1 MRIVT
6 RLSTALVCAVA
17 LFACNNK
24 MENPLLT
31 PSGNRFNAPAFDK
44 IKTEHYLPALRE
56 GIAEGRREIEA
67 IANNPDAPTF
77 ENTIVAMEQAG
88 SLLNRV
94 AGLFYNINEAD
105 TNEEM
110 QKTAQEISPEM
121 TQYSLDILFNEKLFE
136 RVKAVYEAKDSL
148 NLNQED
154 AKLLE
159 ETYKSFA
166 NNGANL
172 NKEQKE
178 EFAKIRQELDLTQL
192 KFGEN
197 VLAATNAFTL
207 LVTDSTELEGL
218 PDFVL
223 EAAAFEAKQR
233 DTSGWLF
240 TLQYPSYGPF
250 MQYSSNRALKEQM
263 YKAYQTRAFGGEF
276 DNRENIIKILNL
288 RDRMAHLLGYKNY
301 AEYATFDRMAKS
313 PAAVEELLQNLLDKA
328 KPLALRDVKEISKY
342 AKENGLQG
350 ELMPWDFSYYSEKLK
365 KERYEISD
373 EMLKPYFKLDN
384 VEKAVFALADSLY
397 GLKFIPAEDLPVYH
411 KDVRV
416 YDVQEESG
424 RHLALLYLDFF
435 PRESKR
441 GGAWMTEFS
450 GQHFNAEGV
459 EERPIVS
466 LVMNFSKPTEN
477 EPSLLT
483 FDEVST
489 FLHEF
494 GHALHGMLAEGHY
507 GSLTGTNVARDFVEL
522 PSQIMENWAT
532 EEEYLATFTK
542 HYKTGEII
550 PDDLVKK
557 IVDSKYY
564 LSGYYCLGQL
574 RYGITDME
582 WHMHGQ
588 FPAETDV
595 ESFEKSASAKTAVLP
610 SLPGVCF
617 STAFSHIFTGGY
629 AAGYYSYKW
638 AEVLEAD
645 AFELFKEK
653 GIFNKE
659 ISHRFRDQIL
669 SRGGIEDADVLY
681 RNFRGRDPKTDALI
695 NKMK

>member
-1 MRIVT
+1 
-6 RLSTALVCAVA
+6 
-17 LFACNNK
+17 
-24 MENPLLT
+24 
-31 PSGNRFNAPAFDK
+31 
-44 IKTEHYLPALRE
+44 
-56 GIAEGRREIEA
+56 
-67 IANNPDAPTF
+67 
-77 ENTIVAMEQAG
+77 
-88 SLLNRV
+88 
-94 AGLFYNINEAD
+94 
-105 TNEEM
+105 
-110 QKTAQEISPEM
+110 
-121 TQYSLDILFNEKLFE
+121 
-136 RVKAVYEAKDSL
+136 
-148 NLNQED
+148 
-154 AKLLE
+154 
-159 ETYKSFA
+159 
-166 NNGANL
+166 
-172 NKEQKE
+172 
-178 EFAKIRQELDLTQL
+178 
-192 KFGEN
+192 
-197 VLAATNAFTL
+197 
-207 LVTDSTELEGL
+207 
-218 PDFVL
+218 
-223 EAAAFEAKQR
+223 
-233 DTSGWLF
+233 
-240 TLQYPSYGPF
+240 
-250 MQYSSNRALKEQM
+250 
-263 YKAYQTRAFGGEF
+263 
-276 DNRENIIKILNL
+276 
-288 RDRMAHLLGYKNY
+288 MAHLLGYNNY

-532 EEEYLATFTK
+532 EEEYLATFAK

-610 SLPGVCF
+610 SLPGDCF

-653 GIFNKE
+653 EIFNRE